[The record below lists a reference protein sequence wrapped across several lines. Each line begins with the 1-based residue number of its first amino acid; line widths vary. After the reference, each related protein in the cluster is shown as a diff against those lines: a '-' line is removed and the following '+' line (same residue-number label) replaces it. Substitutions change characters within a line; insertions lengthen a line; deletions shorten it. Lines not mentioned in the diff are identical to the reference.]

1 MIAENLKAVHDRIAA
16 ACERA
21 GRAPESVRL
30 IAVSKTKPAEAVAE
44 AYAAGQRLFGENHA
58 QELTAK
64 KPVLPQDIEWHFI
77 GNLQRN
83 KVKYVVGSAAL
94 IHSVNSE
101 ALAKEIDRVAGNR
114 GLIQEV
120 LAEINVGGE
129 ESKQGIDADEA
140 RGLVEAIAALPHL
153 RLRGLMTVAPP
164 AEDPETV
171 RPVFKRLREMLAE
184 FRPLTREPEA
194 FDQLSMGMSG
204 DFAAAIE
211 EGATYVRIGT
221 SIFGPREYPAKAAE
235 APKIKS

>member
-1 MIAENLKAVHDRIAA
+1 MIAENLELINARIAA
-16 ACERA
+16 ACEQA
-21 GRAPESVRL
+21 GRARDSVRL
-30 IAVSKTKPAEAVAE
+30 IAVSKTKPAEMVAE

-64 KPVLPQDIEWHFI
+64 KPVLPEDIEWHFI

-83 KVKYVVGSAAL
+83 KVKYVVGAAAL
-94 IHSVNSE
+94 IHSVNSA

-114 GLIQEV
+114 DLTQDV

-129 ESKQGIDADEA
+129 ESKQGADAEEA
-140 RGLVEAIAALPHL
+140 RSLVEAIAALPHL
-153 RLRGLMTVAPP
+153 RLRGLMTVAPF

-171 RPVFKRLREMLAE
+171 RPVFRRLKEMLTE
-184 FRPLTREPEA
+184 FAPLTREPEA

-204 DFAAAIE
+204 DFEAAIG

-221 SIFGPREYPAKAAE
+221 AIFGARDY
-235 APKIKS
+235 SGGV

>member
-1 MIAENLKAVHDRIAA
+1 MIAENLELINARIAA
-16 ACERA
+16 ACEQA
-21 GRAPESVRL
+21 GRPRDSVRL
-30 IAVSKTKPAEAVAE
+30 IAVSKTKPAEMVAE

-64 KPVLPQDIEWHFI
+64 KPVLPEDIEWHFI

-83 KVKYVVGSAAL
+83 KVKYVVGAAAL
-94 IHSVNSE
+94 IHSVNSA

-114 GLIQEV
+114 GLVQDV

-129 ESKQGIDADEA
+129 ESKQGADAEEA
-140 RGLVEAIAALPHL
+140 RSLVEAIAALPHL
-153 RLRGLMTVAPP
+153 RLRGLMTVAPF

-171 RPVFKRLREMLAE
+171 RPVFRRLKEMLTE
-184 FRPLTREPEA
+184 FTPLTREPEA

-204 DFAAAIE
+204 DFEAAIG

-221 SIFGPREYPAKAAE
+221 AIFGARDY
-235 APKIKS
+235 SGGV

>member
-1 MIAENLKAVHDRIAA
+1 MIAENLELINARIAA
-16 ACERA
+16 ACEQA
-21 GRAPESVRL
+21 GRPRDSVRL
-30 IAVSKTKPAEAVAE
+30 IAVSKTKPAEMVAE

-64 KPVLPQDIEWHFI
+64 KPVLPEDIEWHFI

-83 KVKYVVGSAAL
+83 KVKYVVGAAAL
-94 IHSVNSE
+94 IHSVNSA

-114 GLIQEV
+114 GLTQDV

-129 ESKQGIDADEA
+129 ESKQGADAEEA
-140 RGLVEAIAALPHL
+140 RSLVEAIAALPHL
-153 RLRGLMTVAPP
+153 RLRGLMTVAPF

-171 RPVFKRLREMLAE
+171 RPVFRRLKEMLTE
-184 FRPLTREPEA
+184 FAPLTREPEA

-204 DFAAAIE
+204 DFEVAIG

-221 SIFGPREYPAKAAE
+221 AIFGARDY
-235 APKIKS
+235 SGGV

>member
-1 MIAENLKAVHDRIAA
+1 M
-16 ACERA
+16 
-21 GRAPESVRL
+21 
-30 IAVSKTKPAEAVAE
+30 
-44 AYAAGQRLFGENHA
+44 
-58 QELTAK
+58 
-64 KPVLPQDIEWHFI
+64 
-77 GNLQRN
+77 
-83 KVKYVVGSAAL
+83 
-94 IHSVNSE
+94 
-101 ALAKEIDRVAGNR
+101 
-114 GLIQEV
+114 
-120 LAEINVGGE
+120 
-129 ESKQGIDADEA
+129 
-140 RGLVEAIAALPHL
+140 EAIAALPHL

>member
-1 MIAENLKAVHDRIAA
+1 MIAENLELINARIAA
-16 ACERA
+16 ACEQA
-21 GRAPESVRL
+21 GRSRDSVRL
-30 IAVSKTKPAEAVAE
+30 IAVSKTKPAEMVAE

-64 KPVLPQDIEWHFI
+64 KPVLPEDIEWHFI

-83 KVKYVVGSAAL
+83 KVKYVVGAAAL
-94 IHSVNSE
+94 IHSVNSA

-114 GLIQEV
+114 GLTQDV

-129 ESKQGIDADEA
+129 ESKQGADAEEA
-140 RGLVEAIAALPHL
+140 RSLVEAIAALPHL
-153 RLRGLMTVAPP
+153 RLRGLMTVAPF

-171 RPVFKRLREMLAE
+171 RPVFRRLKEMLTE
-184 FRPLTREPEA
+184 FAPLTREPEA

-204 DFAAAIE
+204 DFEAAIG

-221 SIFGPREYPAKAAE
+221 AIFGARDY
-235 APKIKS
+235 SGGV

>member
-1 MIAENLKAVHDRIAA
+1 MIAENLELINARIAA
-16 ACERA
+16 ACEQA
-21 GRAPESVRL
+21 GRSRDSVRL
-30 IAVSKTKPAEAVAE
+30 IAVSKTKPAEMVAE

-64 KPVLPQDIEWHFI
+64 KPVLPEDIEWHFI

-83 KVKYVVGSAAL
+83 KVKYVVGAAAL
-94 IHSVNSE
+94 IHSVNSA

-114 GLIQEV
+114 DLTQDV

-129 ESKQGIDADEA
+129 ESKQGADAEEA
-140 RGLVEAIAALPHL
+140 RSLVEAIAALPHL
-153 RLRGLMTVAPP
+153 RLRGLMTVAPF

-171 RPVFKRLREMLAE
+171 RPVFRRLKEMLTE
-184 FRPLTREPEA
+184 FAPLTREPEA

-204 DFAAAIE
+204 DFEAAIG

-221 SIFGPREYPAKAAE
+221 AIFGARDY
-235 APKIKS
+235 SGGV

>member
-1 MIAENLKAVHDRIAA
+1 MIAENLELINARIAA
-16 ACERA
+16 ACEQA
-21 GRAPESVRL
+21 GRPRDSVRL
-30 IAVSKTKPAEAVAE
+30 IAVSKTKPAEMVAE

-64 KPVLPQDIEWHFI
+64 KPVLPEDIEWHFI

-83 KVKYVVGSAAL
+83 KVKYVVGAAAL
-94 IHSVNSE
+94 IHSVNSA

-114 GLIQEV
+114 GITQDV

-129 ESKQGIDADEA
+129 ESKQGADAEEA
-140 RGLVEAIAALPHL
+140 RSLVEAIAALPHL
-153 RLRGLMTVAPP
+153 RLRGLMTVAPF

-171 RPVFKRLREMLAE
+171 RPVFRRLKEMLTE
-184 FRPLTREPEA
+184 FAPLTREPEA

-204 DFAAAIE
+204 DFEVAIG

-221 SIFGPREYPAKAAE
+221 AIFGARDY
-235 APKIKS
+235 SGGV